1 MLSNS
6 VAHQMSDCCDD
17 GCAVIPRAHERRFR
31 RALWI
36 ALCSNVAM
44 FIVEIGASWKAESTA
59 LMADA
64 IDFLGDAIN
73 YGVSLAALAAGA
85 LWRSRVALA
94 KGWVMGLYGVA
105 VLLIAGW
112 NVLRGASP
120 EPYIMALVAM
130 MALLVNVSAAV
141 LLYAFRDG
149 DANMR
154 SVWLCSRNDAI
165 GNVAVM
171 FAAYGVFGTGTIWP
185 DVGVAVLLGILG
197 VSAASHVVLR
207 ARNELVTQRMS
218 QTKCGGGKQ
227 IRAVDRKSF

>member
-1 MLSNS
+1 MGMLSNP
-6 VAHQMSDCCDD
+6 VAHQLSDCCDG
-17 GCAVIPRAHERRFR
+17 GCAVIPHARDRRFR
-31 RALWI
+31 RVLWI
-36 ALCSNVAM
+36 VLCSNFAM

-73 YGVSLAALAAGA
+73 YGVSLVALAAGA

-94 KGWVMGLYGVA
+94 KGWVMGIYGMA
-105 VLLIAGW
+105 VLLVACW

-120 EPYIMALVAM
+120 EASTMAFVAM
-130 MALLVNVSAAV
+130 LALLVNVGAAV

-171 FAAYGVFGTGTIWP
+171 FAAAGVFGTGTLWP
-185 DVGVAVLLGILG
+185 DVGVAVLLAMLG
-197 VSAASHVVLR
+197 LWAAKDVIGRVRMELADQR
-207 ARNELVTQRMS
+207 LVTNSKRQR
-218 QTKCGGGKQ
+218 
-227 IRAVDRKSF
+227 RANPV